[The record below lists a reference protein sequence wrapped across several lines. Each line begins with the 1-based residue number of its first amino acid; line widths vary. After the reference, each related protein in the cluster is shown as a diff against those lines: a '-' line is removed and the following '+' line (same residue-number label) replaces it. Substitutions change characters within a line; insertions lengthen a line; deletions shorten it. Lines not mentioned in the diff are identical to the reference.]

1 VACEASDYGEDRLL
15 KSFVAVASCV
25 VGFGLSL
32 AVNAKVHELRG
43 NTFDRNA
50 GAAAAMPANPR
61 SDYLTK
67 SFALQSVTLTTTAS
81 TANASAARLYQDG
94 GAAGNNGART
104 ARDADEQLQSASGAA
119 QGLMSWLSNWIPDP
133 GTWAAVSMA
142 GIAFI
147 LLMMKRVNRPE

>member
-1 VACEASDYGEDRLL
+1 ML

-43 NTFDRNA
+43 NTFDRSA
-50 GAAAAMPANPR
+50 GAAAAMPSNPR
-61 SDYLTK
+61 SGYLTN

-81 TANASAARLYQDG
+81 TANASAARLYRDAGVAGNKGAGTAQDG
-94 GAAGNNGART
+94 
-104 ARDADEQLQSASGAA
+104 DEQLQSASATA
-119 QGLMSWLSNWIPDP
+119 QGLMSWLSTWIPDP

-142 GIAFI
+142 SIAFI
-147 LLMMKRVNRPE
+147 LLMMRRVNRTE